1 MFTLFDDIPPYDQH
15 SVAVCDNMQDTAM
28 FETAVTVQDNH
39 EIVRYR
45 VWLSAWKGHQ
55 NRLRNGAKTKSY
67 MMDVIAP
74 ADWTVDKV
82 HNTILVYLAG
92 IKWLKISRGI
102 QWLHADYQPQIHD
115 SIQEYFILDL
125 DNFLDYTTPNF

>member
-1 MFTLFDDIPPYDQH
+1 MFTLFDDISPYDQH
-15 SVAVCDNMQDTAM
+15 SVTVCDNMKDTAV
-28 FETAVTVQDNH
+28 FETAVTVQNNH

-45 VWLSAWKGHQ
+45 VWLSSWKGNQ

-67 MMDVIAP
+67 MMDAVAP

-92 IKWLKISRGI
+92 IKWLRVSRGI

-115 SIQEYFILDL
+115 SI
-125 DNFLDYTTPNF
+125 